1 MADNKLITERFS
13 DLRCCV
19 IIPTFNNDHALATVL
34 DGVLRYLDDVIVV
47 NDGCTDQTDTILE
60 NYKQIRV
67 IRIPKNRGKGW
78 ALRHGFEMAIASGY
92 RYAITIDSDGQH
104 FPDDLPAF
112 LELIEQNPGALIL
125 GARNMAQEEVP
136 GSSNFGHKFSIFW
149 FRIETGINVPDVQ
162 TGYRLY
168 PLESLSK
175 IRHVVSR
182 KYEYEVEILVRLAW
196 MGVKILSVPV
206 KIYYAPKEM
215 RVTHFRKV
223 RDFTRVSIANTLLVF
238 VALLWVRPFAFLKS
252 LRQKSFKELFT
263 EYIVNSGDSNL
274 NIALSV
280 SLGLFIGVMPIW
292 GWQMMAAFGLA
303 QVFKLNK
310 FIAVAASNISIPPLL
325 PVIIFLSYI
334 AGGWIMGLNT
344 SAMVYSSGIGLQ
356 WIKEN
361 LIQYLIGSLILG
373 VGLVLALGPVT
384 YILLT
389 LFRKKNV

>member
-1 MADNKLITERFS
+1 MTDNKLIKKRFS

-34 DGVLRYLDDVIVV
+34 DGVLQYLDDVIVV
-47 NDGCTDQTDTILE
+47 NDGCTDQTDAILAGYE
-60 NYKQIRV
+60 QIRV
-67 IRIPKNRGKGW
+67 IRVPDNRGKGW
-78 ALRHGFEMAIASGY
+78 ALRLGFGLACSMGF

-104 FPDDLPAF
+104 FADDLPLF
-112 LELIEQNPGALIL
+112 LEVIEQNPGALVL
-125 GARNMAQEEVP
+125 GARNMTQEEVP

-168 PLESLSK
+168 PLESLEK
-175 IRHVVSR
+175 ITRVVSR

-206 KIYYAPKEM
+206 RVYYAPREQ

-223 RDFTRVSIANTLLVF
+223 RDFTRVSIANTILVF

-252 LRQKSFKELFT
+252 LRKKSFRDLFT

-274 NIALSV
+274 NLALSV

-303 QVFKLNK
+303 QAFKLNK
-310 FIAVAASNISIPPLL
+310 FIAVAASNISIPPVL
-325 PVIIFLSYI
+325 PLIIFLSYI
-334 AGGWIMGLNT
+334 AGGWILGLNT
-344 SAMVYSSGIGLQ
+344 SAMEYDSGIGLQ

-373 VGLVLALGPVT
+373 VALVLVLGPIT